1 MRSEN
6 AGSMRLNASAR
17 GSLCRAGLA
26 VAVVSSIAACAP
38 PHQRPVLEPSAPTAS
53 SAPSTPSAESAPS
66 APSAFSEVGLASW
79 YDRRRVG
86 YRTANGE
93 RFSPGAM
100 TAAHRTLAF
109 GSVVRVTNLANGREV
124 DVKINDRGPQDRR
137 RIIDL
142 SKGAA
147 DALGFTALGVTRV
160 RIEQV
165 LPSLLQS
172 SAP

>member
-1 MRSEN
+1 M
-6 AGSMRLNASAR
+6 
-17 GSLCRAGLA
+17 
-26 VAVVSSIAACAP
+26 
-38 PHQRPVLEPSAPTAS
+38 
-53 SAPSTPSAESAPS
+53 
-66 APSAFSEVGLASW
+66 ASW

-86 YRTANGE
+86 YRTASGE
-93 RFSPGAM
+93 RFAPVAM
-100 TAAHRTLAF
+100 TAAHRSLAF

-165 LPSLLQS
+165 LPNQLQS